1 MVAVTS
7 GPDADSRCS
16 SDYDSH
22 DWQWID
28 GSRVCVD
35 CALIDLDGE
44 RIMHRVAEQL
54 QVPRAALRRSAAA
67 AP

>member
-1 MVAVTS
+1 MVAVTT
-7 GPDADSRCS
+7 GPDDDERCTR
-16 SDYDSH
+16 DYDSH

-44 RIMHRVAEQL
+44 RIMHRVAEAL
-54 QVPRAALRRSAAA
+54 AVPRSALRRRAAS
-67 AP
+67 P